1 VVEARP
7 VPESSFINFVKA
19 RMTSPEIG
27 LSTMRQG
34 ELAQKLLAMQ
44 QEKNKA
50 IEDMKIVVLEAKYT
64 TEVQRAQ
71 ANAKRKLEQET
82 RKAEIAEEKARLAA
96 QKREKKRY
104 EAELTRKAM
113 IETRKIIA
121 ETKKELVEEKR
132 KKAEELKK
140 QAAQERSAKRAKYS
154 QEMRLAEV
162 IAPLEVGNDVVQV
175 PVMEAPVLQK
185 KKKVSMFDE
194 LR

>member
-1 VVEARP
+1 
-7 VPESSFINFVKA
+7 
-19 RMTSPEIG
+19 
-27 LSTMRQG
+27 
-34 ELAQKLLAMQ
+34 MQ

-50 IEDMKIVVLEAKYT
+50 IEDRKIDVLEAKYT
-64 TEVQRAQ
+64 AEVKRAE
-71 ANAKRKLEQET
+71 ANAKRKLEQEK

-96 QKREKKRY
+96 EKRENKRY
-104 EAELTRKAM
+104 EAELNRKAR

-121 ETKKELVEEKR
+121 ETKKELAKEKR
-132 KKAEELKK
+132 KKAEDLKK
-140 QAAQERSAKRAKYS
+140 QATQERSAKRAKYS

-175 PVMEAPVLQK
+175 LVMEAPVLQK

>member
-1 VVEARP
+1 MPQPRVVEARP
-7 VPESSFINFVKA
+7 VPESSFINFVQA
-19 RMTSPEIG
+19 RMTAPEIG

-64 TEVQRAQ
+64 TEVQRAE

-154 QEMRLAEV
+154 EEMMLTEV
-162 IAPLEVGNDVVQV
+162 IAPLEVGSDFVQV
-175 PVMEAPVLQK
+175 L
-185 KKKVSMFDE
+185 
-194 LR
+194 